1 MRRVAVAGATGYT
14 GRRIMERLADH
25 QGWRGRALV
34 RQSAAG
40 AYAAPGGQEALA
52 VDFEA
57 IPELI
62 EALRGCEAVIQT
74 IGTTSAQFRPGVS
87 YATVD
92 FGTTQALLAAAGRAG
107 VRRFLLLSSAG
118 AGLALGAYLRW
129 KNRTERL
136 VRAGGLEWTVVRPS
150 AIVGP
155 GRRAMQIALAP
166 LAPLSQVPVAAGLAP
181 WMRAITAR
189 QLAGCFINCLDDPTT
204 INQTL
209 EGPALWA
216 RV

>member
-25 QGWRGRALV
+25 AGWRGRALV
-34 RQSAAG
+34 RPESAG
-40 AYAAPGGQEALA
+40 RYAAPGGQEARP
-52 VDFEA
+52 VDFA
-57 IPELI
+57 LVPALI
-62 EALRGCEAVIQT
+62 EALRGCDAVIQT
-74 IGTTSAQFRPGVS
+74 IGTTRAQFRPGVS

-92 FGTTQALLAAAGRAG
+92 FGTTQTLLAAASRAG
-107 VRRFLLLSSAG
+107 VGRFLLLSSAG
-118 AGLALGAYLRW
+118 AGTPVGAYLRW
-129 KNRTERL
+129 KDRTERL
-136 VRAGGLEWTVVRPS
+136 VRAGALDWTIVRPS

-155 GRRAMQIALAP
+155 GRRAMQLVLAP
-166 LAPLSQVPVAAGLAP
+166 LAPLGGLAP
-181 WMRAITAR
+181 WLRAITAD
-189 QLAGCFINCLDDPTT
+189 QLAGCFVNCLDDPTT